1 VLLLVGRRGGEGY
14 GMLAHQYIYGPLRFL
29 SLAFVHYSAHE
40 HHAVEYSGHCQV
52 HQLVGE
58 QQ

>member
-1 VLLLVGRRGGEGY
+1 
-14 GMLAHQYIYGPLRFL
+14 MPAHQCGPLRFL

-52 HQLVGE
+52 HQLVGK